1 MDELKKERDRYITK
15 IFWLG
20 FQISFIFAIPA
31 VIGVVVG
38 RKIDYIFNTNNK
50 ITTFILFLT
59 FIFSWFLV
67 FVKYNKLNKKLKEIN
82 KTVKEHQQN

>member
-1 MDELKKERDRYITK
+1 MDELKKERDKHTTK

-31 VIGVVVG
+31 IIGVIAG
-38 RKIDYIFNTNNK
+38 KKIDYIFNTNNK
-50 ITTFILFLT
+50 ATTLILIST

-82 KTVKEHQQN
+82 KIIKEDR